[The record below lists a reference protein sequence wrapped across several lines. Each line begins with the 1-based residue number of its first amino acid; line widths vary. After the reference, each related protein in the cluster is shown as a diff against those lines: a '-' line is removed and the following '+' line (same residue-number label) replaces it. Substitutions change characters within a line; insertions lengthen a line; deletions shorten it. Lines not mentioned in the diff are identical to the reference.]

1 MPTTSSQLPAHKV
14 VSRDEWQQARIALL
28 KREKEL
34 TRMRERLSD
43 ERRDLPWVKLDHDY
57 VFDGPDGPES
67 LSDQFDGY
75 SQLLIYHFMF
85 APEWSQGCKSCSLF
99 ADHYDPSIIHLN
111 HRDVTMVT
119 VSRAPIEKLQDFRQ
133 RMGWNFKWVSS
144 NNNDF
149 NRDFGVYFTPQEL
162 NSGLSVYNY
171 VSQPY
176 PITDLPGLSVFCRD
190 ESGAIYHTYSTYA
203 RGLDGFLNVYN
214 FLDLV
219 PKGRDEADQPG
230 MAWVRHHDRY
240 GVPNF
245 IDPWMEQAA
254 VQNGSH

>member
-1 MPTTSSQLPAHKV
+1 MPTKTSQLPAHTV
-14 VSRDEWQQARIALL
+14 VTRDEWLQARIDLL

-34 TRMRERLSD
+34 TRMRDRLS
-43 ERRDLPWVKLDHDY
+43 EQRRDLPWVKLEKDY
-57 VFDGPDGPES
+57 VFDGPDGTQS
-67 LSDQFDGY
+67 LSDLFGGY

-99 ADHYDPSIIHLN
+99 ADHYDPAIVHLN

-119 VSRAPIEKLQDFRQ
+119 VSRAPIEKLLAFRQ

-144 NNNDF
+144 GANDF
-149 NRDFGVYFTPQEL
+149 NRDFGVYFTQQEL
-162 NSGLSVYNY
+162 NSGLSIYNY

-190 ESGAIYHTYSTYA
+190 ESGAIYHTYSTYS
-203 RGLDGFLNVYN
+203 RGLDSFLNVYN

-230 MAWVRHHDRY
+230 MGWVRHHDRY
-240 GVPNF
+240 DTPNF
-245 IDPWMEQAA
+245 IDPWMEQPAIHA
-254 VQNGSH
+254 GS